1 MIIGALI
8 LGALALCIGIVAGY
22 LSADNLSPFPLIL
35 SLVSAIILVIALA
48 LAHES
53 GKSGGFNR
61 DTPALNGGI
70 E

>member
-1 MIIGALI
+1 MILGALI
-8 LGALALCIGIVAGY
+8 LGLLALCIGIGAGY

-35 SLVSAIILVIALA
+35 VIALA

-53 GKSGGFNR
+53 GKSDDCNL
-61 DTPALNGGI
+61 DTPALCGGI

>member
-1 MIIGALI
+1 MILGALI
-8 LGALALCIGIVAGY
+8 LGLLALCIGIGAGY

-35 SLVSAIILVIALA
+35 CAVAAITLVIALA

-53 GKSGGFNR
+53 GKSDGCNL
-61 DTPALNGGI
+61 DTPALCGGI